1 MLVAHTYGRGLMASD
16 KTRDDARRHVIESI
30 NDDRLSVSAHEEF
43 DIEGI
48 ITELQELTGDYD
60 FDDITTDQFMQIV
73 LKHDNSREDR
83 S

>member
-1 MLVAHTYGRGLMASD
+1 MASD
-16 KTRDDARRHVIESI
+16 KNRDDARRHVIESI

-43 DIEGI
+43 DIVAI

>member
-1 MLVAHTYGRGLMASD
+1 MASD

-43 DIEGI
+43 DIEAI